1 MNTDKDLK
9 FEFKAVDQEGLEILD
24 VISAATK
31 FNHWLY
37 EAVEPYC
44 KGTILEI
51 GSGLGNISTFFIE
64 DKKDIHLSDI
74 RANYRE
80 ALQNKFT
87 SNTHPVLDIDIAHP
101 DFNAR
106 YASLLGSF
114 DSVFALNVVEHI
126 KDDDLAVKN
135 MLSLL
140 KPGGE
145 MVILVPAYQLLYNAI
160 DVSLEHFRRYT
171 KKSLSSL
178 MGKHAPIKKAFY
190 FNATGILAW
199 WISGKVFRHKTI
211 PAGEMKLY
219 NTFVPVFRIIDK
231 LVLKKLGLSVV
242 CVIQKPAIK

>member
-1 MNTDKDLK
+1 MSAKKELK
-9 FEFKAVDQEGLEILD
+9 FEYKDVDQEGLEILD

-44 KGTILEI
+44 KGKILEI
-51 GSGLGNISTFFIE
+51 GSGLGNISDFFVK
-64 DKKDIHLSDI
+64 DKKDIYLSDI

-80 ALQNKFT
+80 ALQIKFK
-87 SNTHPVLDIDIAHP
+87 NNDHPVLDIDIAHP
-101 DFNAR
+101 DFNNS
-106 YASLLGSF
+106 YSGLLGRF

-126 KDDDLAVKN
+126 KDDDLAIKN

-140 KPGGE
+140 KPGGQ
-145 MVILVPAYQLLYNAI
+145 MIILVPAYQALYNDI

-171 KKSLSSL
+171 RKSLSAL
-178 MGKHAPIKKAFY
+178 MGRHAPVQKTFY

-199 WISGKVFRHKTI
+199 WISGTIFRHKTI

-219 NTFVPVFRIIDK
+219 NTFVPVFRLVDK
-231 LVLKKLGLSVV
+231 LVFKKLGLSVV
-242 CVIQKPAIK
+242 CVIKKPSDK